1 MSKQAASLPVPSATQ
16 PVTWLYMAV
25 IVLAQM
31 QMAFNVNAIPVS
43 IGPIVEELN
52 VSATSVG
59 TALVFYSLFV
69 AAFVMVGAKLGKMFG
84 ERLVFQVTALLHGG
98 AMALMALSQDAG
110 MMNTAQALAGLAAA
124 ALVPTLVVLTAA
136 NYSGPQKA
144 QALGILAAT
153 PALSGA
159 LAFFVAGFLGTY
171 LSWRYSFGL
180 LAFVSILVFL
190 LSFRLKPVPRQSG
203 VKIDAVGVALSAIAV
218 ILISFGFNNLN
229 AWGIVLANSNAP
241 FNILGL
247 SPALIFL
254 VFGLLLFQAFFAW
267 SHLIAEVGR
276 MPLLSLEVLD
286 SPKERATIVCL
297 LVIGALGPAVNFLIP
312 LFIQIVQGRTT
323 MQTAIAV
330 VPYTLA
336 IAASAIFIVRFYGR
350 LTPRRIAVVAFALV
364 AGGLTLLSFVVG
376 NNWGT
381 LMVILGLLLVG
392 LGEGSLLTLLFNVMV
407 SSSPKE
413 LAGDVGALR
422 GVANNLSTALGT
434 AFAGVVAVGLLSLFI
449 TNAVGQSDLPR
460 SLQRQVNLDNVN
472 FVSNDQLEE
481 VLSQTTATDEQVAQA
496 VAINET
502 ARLRALRASFLI
514 LGAIALLAIFPSF
527 GLPDYLPDDAPAP
540 ATAPSKAS
548 SRKDKR
554 RQTIAGRAGQNSRR
568 GGSGGKQIQP

>member
-1 MSKQAASLPVPSATQ
+1 MSKQAATISATSAPQ
-16 PVTWLYMAV
+16 QVTWLFMAV

-52 VSATSVG
+52 IPATSVG
-59 TALVFYSLFV
+59 TALVVYSLFV
-69 AAFVMVGAKLGKMFG
+69 AAFVMVGAKFGKMFG
-84 ERLVFQVTALLHGG
+84 ARLVFQVTALLHGG
-98 AMALMALSQDAG
+98 AMAVMALSQNAG

-124 ALVPTLVVLTAA
+124 ALVPTLVVLIAA
-136 NYSGPQKA
+136 NYSGPQKS

-159 LAFFVAGFLGTY
+159 LAFFVAGFLGTF

-180 LAFVSILVFL
+180 LSFVSIIVFL

-218 ILISFGFNNLN
+218 IMITFGFNNLN
-229 AWGIVLANSNAP
+229 NWGIVLASNSAP

-247 SPALIFL
+247 SPALLFL

-336 IAASAIFIVRFYGR
+336 IAASAIFIVRFYNR

-381 LMVILGLLLVG
+381 AMVILGLLLVG

-407 SSSPKE
+407 TSSPKE

-434 AFAGVVAVGLLSLFI
+434 AFAGVVAVGLLSLFV
-449 TNAVGQSDLPR
+449 TNAVGQANLPR

-472 FVSNDQLEE
+472 FISNDQLDD
-481 VLSQTTATDEQVAQA
+481 VMAQTTATDAQIEQA

-514 LGAIALLAIFPSF
+514 LAAISLLAIFPSF
-527 GLPDYLPDDAPAP
+527 GLPDYLPDNAPAI
-540 ATAPSKAS
+540 AET
-548 SRKDKR
+548 SRPPGGRERR

-568 GGSGGKQIQP
+568 RGGGGK

>member
-1 MSKQAASLPVPSATQ
+1 MV
-16 PVTWLYMAV
+16 V

-43 IGPIVEELN
+43 IGPIVDELN
-52 VSATSVG
+52 IPATSVG

-69 AAFVMVGAKLGKMFG
+69 AAFVMVGAKFGKMFG
-84 ERLVFQVTALLHGG
+84 ARLVFQVTALLHGG
-98 AMALMALSQDAG
+98 AMAIMALSQNAT
-110 MMNTAQALAGLAAA
+110 MMNMAQSLAGLAAA
-124 ALVPTLVVLTAA
+124 ALVPTLVVLIAA
-136 NYSGPQKA
+136 NYSGPQKS

-159 LAFFVAGFLGTY
+159 LAFFVAGILGTY
-171 LSWRYSFGL
+171 LSWRYSFGV
-180 LAFVSILVFL
+180 LAFVSIFVFL

-229 AWGIVLANSNAP
+229 TWGIVLASNNAP
-241 FNILGL
+241 FNVLGL
-247 SPALIFL
+247 SPALLFL

-267 SHLIAEVGR
+267 SHLRVETGR
-276 MPLLSLEVLD
+276 MPLLSLEVLE

-336 IAASAIFIVRFYGR
+336 IAASAIFIVRMYDR
-350 LTPRRIAVVAFALV
+350 LTPRRIAIVAFALV

-376 NNWGT
+376 SNWGT
-381 LMVILGLLLVG
+381 PMVILGLLIVG

-407 SSSPKE
+407 TSSPKE

-472 FVSNDQLEE
+472 FVSNEQLEE
-481 VLSQTTATDEQVAQA
+481 VLSQTTATDTQVEQAI
-496 VAINET
+496 AINES
-502 ARLRALRASFLI
+502 ARLRALRVSFLI

-527 GLPDYLPDDAPAP
+527 GLPDYLRDDAPATAAPP
-540 ATAPSKAS
+540 AGAPGG
-548 SRKDKR
+548 RDKR
-554 RQTIAGRAGQNSRR
+554 RQTIAGRGGQNSRR
-568 GGSGGKQIQP
+568 RSGGSK

>member
-1 MSKQAASLPVPSATQ
+1 MTKQAATPVSNSGQ
-16 PVTWLYMAV
+16 LVTWLYMAV

-43 IGPIVEELN
+43 IGPIVDELN
-52 VSATSVG
+52 VPATSVG
-59 TALVFYSLFV
+59 TALVVYSLFV
-69 AAFVMVGAKLGKMFG
+69 AAFVMLGAKIGNIFG
-84 ERLVFQVTALLHGG
+84 ARLVFQVSALLHGL
-98 AMALMALSQDAG
+98 AMGLMAISQNAN

-124 ALVPTLVVLTAA
+124 ALVPTLVVLIAA
-136 NYSGPQKA
+136 NYSGPQKS

-159 LAFFVAGFLGTY
+159 LAFFVAGFLGTF
-171 LSWRYSFGL
+171 LSWRYSFGM
-180 LAFVSILVFL
+180 LAFVSIVVFL
-190 LSFRLKPVPRQSG
+190 LSFRLNPVPRQSG
-203 VKIDAVGVALSAIAV
+203 IKIDVIGVVLSAIAV

-229 AWGIVLANSNAP
+229 NWGIVLASNQAP
-241 FNILGL
+241 FNLLGL
-247 SPALIFL
+247 SPALLFL

-267 SHLIAEVGR
+267 SHQRAALGK
-276 MPLLSLEVLD
+276 MPLISLEVLD
-286 SPKERATIVCL
+286 SPTERAAIICL

-336 IAASAIFIVRFYGR
+336 IAASAILIVRLYDR
-350 LTPRRIAVVAFALV
+350 LTPRRIAIVSFALV

-381 LMVILGLLLVG
+381 PIVIVGLVVLG

-407 SSSPKE
+407 TSSPKE

-449 TNAVGQSDLPR
+449 TTAVGQANLPR

-472 FVSNDQLEE
+472 FISNDQLDD
-481 VLSQTTATDEQVAQA
+481 VMAQTTATPEQIATA
-496 VAINET
+496 VQINET

-514 LGAIALLAIFPSF
+514 LAAFALLAIFPAL
-527 GLPDYLPDDAPAP
+527 GLPDYSADNEPPQPPEPPA
-540 ATAPSKAS
+540 KAK
-548 SRKDKR
+548 SRPRKKSAR
-554 RQTIAGRAGQNSRR
+554 
-568 GGSGGKQIQP
+568 

>member
-1 MSKQAASLPVPSATQ
+1 MV
-16 PVTWLYMAV
+16 V

-43 IGPIVEELN
+43 IGPIVDELN
-52 VSATSVG
+52 IPATSVG

-69 AAFVMVGAKLGKMFG
+69 AAFVMVGAKFGKMFG
-84 ERLVFQVTALLHGG
+84 ARLVFQVTALLHGG
-98 AMALMALSQDAG
+98 AMAIMALSQNAS
-110 MMNTAQALAGLAAA
+110 MMNAAQSLAGLAAA
-124 ALVPTLVVLTAA
+124 ALVPTLVVLIAA
-136 NYSGPQKA
+136 NYSGPQKS

-159 LAFFVAGFLGTY
+159 LAFFVAGVLGTY

-180 LAFVSILVFL
+180 LTFMSIFVFL

-203 VKIDAVGVALSAIAV
+203 VKIDAVGVALSAIAI

-229 AWGIVLANSNAP
+229 AWGIVLASNNAP

-247 SPALIFL
+247 SPALLFL
-254 VFGLLLFQAFFAW
+254 VFGLMLFQAFFAW
-267 SHLIAEVGR
+267 SHLRAETGR
-276 MPLLSLEVLD
+276 MPLLSLEVLE

-297 LVIGALGPAVNFLIP
+297 LVISALGPAVNFLIP

-336 IAASAIFIVRFYGR
+336 IAASAIFIVRMYDR
-350 LTPRRIAVVAFALV
+350 LTPRRIAIVAFALV

-376 NNWGT
+376 SNWGT
-381 LMVILGLLLVG
+381 AMVILGLLIVG

-407 SSSPKE
+407 TSSPKE

-472 FVSNDQLEE
+472 FVSNDQLVE
-481 VLSQTTATDEQVAQA
+481 VLSQTTATDTQIEQA

-527 GLPDYLPDDAPAP
+527 GLPDYLPDDAPATAAPP
-540 ATAPSKAS
+540 AGAPGG
-548 SRKDKR
+548 RDKR
-554 RQTIAGRAGQNSRR
+554 RQTIAGRGGQNSRR
-568 GGSGGKQIQP
+568 RSGGSK

>member
-1 MSKQAASLPVPSATQ
+1 MSKQAASVPTSATTAPQ
-16 PVTWLYMAV
+16 QVTWLYMGV

-52 VSATSVG
+52 VPATSVG

-84 ERLVFQVTALLHGG
+84 ERLVFQITALLHGG
-98 AMALMALSQDAG
+98 AMAVMALSQNAG

-124 ALVPTLVVLTAA
+124 ALVPTLVVLIAA

-180 LAFVSILVFL
+180 LSFVSILVFL

-203 VKIDAVGVALSAIAV
+203 IKIDAVGVALSAIAV

-229 AWGIVLANSNAP
+229 AWGIVLAGPNAP
-241 FNILGL
+241 FTILGL
-247 SPALIFL
+247 SPALLFL

-276 MPLLSLEVLD
+276 MPLLALEVLD

-336 IAASAIFIVRFYGR
+336 IAASAIFIVRFYAR
-350 LTPRRIAVVAFALV
+350 LTPRRIAIVAFALV
-364 AGGLTLLSFVVG
+364 ASGLTLLSFVVG
-376 NNWGT
+376 ANWGT
-381 LMVILGLLLVG
+381 AMVILGLLLVG

-407 SSSPKE
+407 TSSPKE

-449 TNAVGQSDLPR
+449 SSGIAQASIPR

-472 FVSNDQLEE
+472 FISNDQLDDIMA
-481 VLSQTTATDEQVAQA
+481 QTTATDTQIAQA

-502 ARLRALRASFLI
+502 ARLDALRASFLI
-514 LGAIALLAIFPSF
+514 LGAISLLAIFPSL
-527 GLPDYLPDDAPAP
+527 GLPDYLPDDAPTEAP
-540 ATAPSKAS
+540 AKGPSG
-548 SRKDKR
+548 REKR

-568 GGSGGKQIQP
+568 RGSGGK